1 MTTISEFLTKLIA
14 NANITTL
21 IVGLIT
27 LSGVI
32 LSAFI
37 SAFVSRRSLYINSV
51 TVERSKWIEKLRNNI
66 AECLGLLG
74 YLHLKM
80 GVSQG
85 EFSASD
91 EYSELIQKVETLLN
105 VITLQLNPDGKI
117 DRNILTLLRIITQL
131 ADNWESNYRDAESL
145 LIRHSQWLLKEE
157 WEKVKYESR
166 GLFRRLLG
174 WPRRRWR
181 ACRYKHF
188 SDGAGSVARFSR

>member
-1 MTTISEFLTKLIA
+1 MTAISELLNRLIA
-14 NANITTL
+14 NTNITTL

-74 YLHLKM
+74 YLHFKM

-85 EFSASD
+85 EFVAST
-91 EYSELIQKVETLLN
+91 EYDELIQKVETLLN

-117 DRNILTLLRIITQL
+117 DRNILVLLRAITRL
-131 ADNWESNYRDAESL
+131 AENPQSNYRGAESL

-166 GLFRRLLG
+166 GLIRRLVG
-174 WPRRRWR
+174 WPKRRWR
-181 ACRYKHF
+181 ACRYTCF
-188 SDGAGSVARFSR
+188 SRGAGSVAPFSQ